1 MSEAKLT
8 FYLFSNVKAECA
20 HMTAIAQEVL
30 PPAWIKI
37 SIKLGIKCLGVEL
50 LETIDVAT

>member
-1 MSEAKLT
+1 MSEAKLA

-37 SIKLGIKCLGVEL
+37 SIKLGIKCLGIEL
-50 LETIDVAT
+50 IDVAT

>member
-1 MSEAKLT
+1 MPQSD
-8 FYLFSNVKAECA
+8 SNVKPECD

-30 PPAWIKI
+30 PPAWIKV
-37 SIKLGIKCLGVEL
+37 SIKLSIKCLGVEL